1 MSDTPS
7 GPPPLKKRRITF
19 AEPSKTTAAYVMS
32 RKAMGMNTHITTER
46 LKEINLNCYVYAL
59 TPPSIS
65 SLLETVESSG
75 IPSKI
80 YQRPYYSNPNDVP
93 EKPRAYGGVI
103 YRLHGNHEYLKPLD
117 DWQENNAS
125 SPINTFTDLSLPY
138 SSGWEYGGGSPP
150 SVRQVKMWL
159 ASEEARAPPK
169 KPRLGARSQVSLT
182 V

>member
-1 MSDTPS
+1 
-7 GPPPLKKRRITF
+7 
-19 AEPSKTTAAYVMS
+19 MS

-125 SPINTFTDLSLPY
+125 LPTNPFTDLSLPY